1 MYHMSVYSDV
11 YLGIESI
18 MSLITVR
25 CSSYW
30 MVYSDQLNVLF
41 LIP

>member
-18 MSLITVR
+18 MSLITMI
-25 CSSYW
+25 CSPDW
-30 MVYSDQLNVLF
+30 MVYSDQLIVLF